1 MLRLWTFAPAIII
14 CAGAI
19 IAAFGGFWA
28 AYRQSNFNTEIS
40 AKNEEIIRLQQA
52 NINTLKG
59 SDVCHFV
66 ATYTPD
72 SNGRFPLTSINGNE
86 DPIYDV
92 YLIIRSHVDA
102 PLDTPEHQ
110 AEALHYMMN
119 PERIEIGTLP
129 PGAKQTNVFLEPGY
143 YQIDIR
149 TRYNKL
155 TQMLRFGPF
164 ASGFGQSY
172 IVSDFKGNIFSKN
185 TSPDGYQKVY

>member
-1 MLRLWTFAPAIII
+1 MLRLWTFLPAIIL

-19 IAAFGGFWA
+19 IAALGALWA
-28 AYRQSNFNTEIS
+28 AYRQSDFNAEIR

-52 NINTLKG
+52 NINALKG
-59 SDVCHFV
+59 SNVCHFI
-66 ATYTPD
+66 ATYAPD
-72 SNGRFPLTSINGNE
+72 SNGRFPLMSINGNE

-92 YLIIRSHVDA
+92 YLIITSHVDA
-102 PLDTPEHQ
+102 SLDTPKHQ
-110 AEALHYMMN
+110 AEALHYMTN

-155 TQMLRFGPF
+155 TQFLRFGPF
-164 ASGFGQSY
+164 KSGFGQSY
-172 IVSDFKGNIFSKN
+172 IVSDLKGNISAKN
-185 TSPDGYQKVY
+185 TSPDGYPKVY